1 MLAPDSAAPHA
12 ALASLGAGIS
22 AQWVNILATTSERT
36 TAAGSSSRGG
46 GGGGGTHRSGGS
58 GDSSS
63 RTPGAGGEDGDEVA
77 DADVGLADAAVLLR
91 DDLSVGAVTASG
103 APAAVVAP
111 AFPDGI
117 RRPTLIAMLS
127 LTCSIIALPATS
139 KLLYSNDL
147 KVLTDVMLRELA
159 DLPVLD
165 HARICWLG
173 LLKAVLLQSQWSDA
187 AGCGRYRGADVVA
200 TLSSLFDVSTALAS
214 GLPLDVRA
222 ASADVLVACR
232 EVLE

>member
-1 MLAPDSAAPHA
+1 MLAPDSAAPHG
-12 ALASLGAGIS
+12 ALSALGAGIS

-36 TAAGSSSRGG
+36 AAAGAPASTAAAAATATATAADRLDDDDAVEGG
-46 GGGGGTHRSGGS
+46 GGGGG
-58 GDSSS
+58 
-63 RTPGAGGEDGDEVA
+63 
-77 DADVGLADAAVLLR
+77 DVGLADAAVLLR
-91 DDLSVGAVTASG
+91 DDLSV
-103 APAAVVAP
+103 AAVGEGGVPTAAYAP
-111 AFPDGI
+111 AFPDGT

-165 HARICWLG
+165 HARICWLS

-187 AGCGRYRGADVVA
+187 GGCSRYRCDDVVA

-214 GLPLDVRA
+214 GLPVDVRA
-222 ASADVLVACR
+222 AAEDVLVACR
-232 EVLE
+232 EVLEAA